1 MADFLIDVG
10 FDTAK
15 LKRELAEIKK
25 SMAVTSSGGG
35 GEGKA
40 NTLEVG
46 VSSGVVKALKSLG
59 IIAILNS
66 IQIISDLLAFLLGL
80 INGAIGALLG
90 FFIQYIIPFFKDPF
104 RVLLQ
109 LGLFIVNGIIAGL
122 EALINFIPG
131 VSGVTLPRFQ
141 EEFVLEA
148 YDKMKED
155 IKQAGDDANKV
166 KEARQMF
173 VKRFGESL
181 MKEEDFQKLKDYSI
195 STNKNLLESYEEIKK
210 NGEGMT
216 DFVESSTKIVKSA
229 TDNAMKSVSD
239 LMDYIKRKAQG
250 LMGSGG
256 SGGGSMSTYSSA
268 TKSTSNYSN
277 VSPGMYQTSDAQAAS
292 IQQKYGVN
300 LNFKPNVSSVPKN
313 PLTTTLW
320 KGAS

>member
-210 NGEGMT
+210 NGET
-216 DFVESSTKIVKSA
+216 LSTHFEDSKKVVETAADS
-229 TDNAMKSVSD
+229 AMKAVSD

-256 SGGGSMSTYSSA
+256 GNNNNNDSSILGD
-268 TKSTSNYSN
+268 KLKNSYSN
-277 VSPGMYQTSDAQAAS
+277 VSPGLFQTSDAQAAL
-292 IQQKYGVN
+292 IQKKYGTN
-300 LNFKPNVSSVPKN
+300 LNFNNNSSTLPKS
-313 PLTTTLW
+313 LTLNSLRW
-320 KGAS
+320 S